1 MRGASASQVI
11 ETITRDPRAWRPA
24 LEELD
29 LEQYARFF
37 GEKGFPR
44 TAIAV
49 GGSGRVRMGVGADV
63 GAGSCG
69 FAGSRV

>member
-1 MRGASASQVI
+1 MI

-44 TAIAV
+44 TANAV
-49 GGSGRVRMGVGADV
+49 GWVRPRAGPRVR
-63 GAGSCG
+63 GSDQIVKISG
-69 FAGSRV
+69 W